1 MNMRP
6 FALSLLM
13 ACAAG
18 AGLGVAAADAQS
30 SSVRDAC
37 GVLLDGTKQAKPLDP
52 QAFVKDAAAPAATGP
67 QGIKHAAGFR
77 PAFIGTDASSD
88 PVYNADGKSL
98 GFTLGTWLGPR
109 GSVMMERSGPGM
121 TVTVSLSHLL
131 PNAQYSLFENHFD
144 QNPVGFTALDG
155 TGTSNSFRTDAS
167 GNAKVTVK
175 SPKPLTHDNAVLVI
189 YDNDGQT
196 HGTMRGAIGVDA
208 QHQMIA
214 RPPG

>member
-18 AGLGVAAADAQS
+18 AGWGVAAADAQS
-30 SSVRDAC
+30 SSIPFETHAAFFSTE
-37 GVLLDGTKQAKPLDP
+37 TKQAKPLDP

-98 GFTLGTWLGPR
+98 GFTLGTWLGPQ

-175 SPKPLTHDNAVLVI
+175 IA
-189 YDNDGQT
+189 Q
-196 HGTMRGAIGVDA
+196 AADA
-208 QHQMIA
+208 RQRRSRHLRQ
-214 RPPG
+214 